1 LIPFGSRSVARQR
14 SEPWGEARR
23 KAVTLY
29 LHFVSMEDAFQA
41 LSVQR
46 ADDLNA
52 VEHFFE
58 RSDTLERPAIG
69 IEMFLLRGVA
79 DRV

>member
-1 LIPFGSRSVARQR
+1 
-14 SEPWGEARR
+14 
-23 KAVTLY
+23 
-29 LHFVSMEDAFQA
+29 MEDAFQA